1 MSKTLETL
9 REKTETALAKYVAA
23 VTEEQEAL
31 AARLSK
37 ITTDTSASETVS
49 VYTAKPVKRRGRP
62 KGSKN
67 KAAKAMKKG
76 PADAVAKSRAL
87 QGKYIS
93 LIRQFSGGEKESV
106 QALAKEKGRAK
117 AIKVMKYALKVRN
130 AA

>member
-9 REKTETALAKYVAA
+9 RENTEAALAKYVAA

-37 ITTDTSASETVS
+37 ITTDTSSSEAVS
-49 VYTAKPVKRRGRP
+49 VYTAKPVKKRGRP

-67 KAAKAMKKG
+67 KAMGNIEA
-76 PADAVAKSRAL
+76 

-93 LIRQFSGGEKESV
+93 LLRQFSGGEKEGF
-106 QALAKEKGRAK
+106 QTLAKEKGRAK
-117 AIKVMKYALKVRN
+117 AIKAMKGALKVKK

>member
-9 REKTETALAKYVAA
+9 REKTEAALAKYVAA

-37 ITTDTSASETVS
+37 ITTDMSASEAVS
-49 VYTAKPVKRRGRP
+49 VYTAKPVKKRGRP

-67 KAAKAMKKG
+67 KAAKAPKK
-76 PADAVAKSRAL
+76 ATDAVAKSRAL

-93 LIRQFSGGEKESV
+93 LIRQFSGGEKEV
-106 QALAKEKGRAK
+106 FQGMAKADGRAK
-117 AIKVMKYALKVRN
+117 AIKAMKGALKVKK

>member
-9 REKTETALAKYVAA
+9 REKTEAALAKYVAA

-37 ITTDTSASETVS
+37 ITTDTSASEAVS
-49 VYTAKPVKRRGRP
+49 VYTAKPIKKRGRP

-67 KAAKAMKKG
+67 KTAKAPKKTT
-76 PADAVAKSRAL
+76 DAVAKSRR
-87 QGKYIS
+87 QQWKYIS
-93 LIRQFSGGEKESV
+93 LIRQFSGGEKEV
-106 QALAKEKGRAK
+106 FQGMARADGRAK
-117 AIKVMKYALKVRN
+117 AIKAMKDALKVKK